1 MSCRSRLYTM
11 GLALDYGSD
20 DSDQEEQAPSPP
32 PVKPAAATTSALGLP
47 PPKNKKRAL
56 KIGFDHPLLSAP
68 TFGNTPQGEEED
80 ERSRKRARHV
90 KDDESN
96 QVADKT
102 GKGKSTLLDMLPPP
116 KRAVPSSSSTTQTE
130 PTATEEDA
138 EESAVLMPRKLAKQA
153 GGKAQPEP
161 AGLDLFG
168 LGKLSACI
176 IHIRRSSL
184 VASTPSLTTPI
195 PQPSASSSSQTLSSA
210 PIIEE
215 YIPPPPSAQDPYPG
229 YYQDPKGTWHA
240 YPPETYAAFLASS
253 SASLV
258 EQGAVGRA
266 WEGVGD
272 AEGVHVDVKSR
283 MEEERREREELKKLT
298 ARAPEETTYRVS
310 YSLLISLTSPLTTS
324 THQAVGKTMGRAG
337 QRHQLSALLKDAQVN
352 RAALE
357 ERFARDK
364 RTKKESGG
372 KYGECCGRVL
382 EIVKESLGSRLS
394 GHTA

>member
-1 MSCRSRLYTM
+1 M

-20 DSDQEEQAPSPP
+20 DSDQEEQSPAPAPP
-32 PVKPAAATTSALGLP
+32 PANPAATTSALGLP

-68 TFGNTPQGEEED
+68 TFGTAQDEAEADEPASKKARRIKED
-80 ERSRKRARHV
+80 ES
-90 KDDESN
+90 S

-116 KRAVPSSSSTTQTE
+116 KRAVVPSTITTTQTSTPAVEEETEE
-130 PTATEEDA
+130 PT
-138 EESAVLMPRKLAKQA
+138 LIMPRKVAKQA
-153 GGKAQPEP
+153 VGKPESV
-161 AGLDLFG
+161 GLDLFG
-168 LGKLSACI
+168 L
-176 IHIRRSSL
+176 
-184 VASTPSLTTPI
+184 ASTTPSLSAPI
-195 PQPSASSSSQTLSSA
+195 SHASESTSSSQISSA

-240 YPPETYAAFLASS
+240 YPAETWAAFLASS
-253 SASLV
+253 AATLA

-266 WEGVGD
+266 WEGVED

-283 MEEERREREELKKLT
+283 MEEERRKAEELKKLT
-298 ARAPEETTYRVS
+298 ARASEETTYR
-310 YSLLISLTSPLTTS
+310 
-324 THQAVGKTMGRAG
+324 AVGKTMGRAG
-337 QRHQLSALLKDAQVN
+337 QRHQLSTLLKDAQAN
-352 RAALE
+352 RVALE

-372 KYGECCGRVL
+372 KYGF
-382 EIVKESLGSRLS
+382 
-394 GHTA
+394 

>member
-1 MSCRSRLYTM
+1 M

-32 PVKPAAATTSALGLP
+32 SVKSAATTSALGLP

-68 TFGNTPQGEEED
+68 TFGNTPQDEDED
-80 ERSRKRARHV
+80 ERASKKARHV
-90 KDDESN
+90 KDNESS

-116 KRAVPSSSSTTQTE
+116 KRAVPSSSATTTQTQ
-130 PTATEEDA
+130 PPATEEEA
-138 EESAVLMPRKLAKQA
+138 EEPAVLMPRKLAKQA

-161 AGLDLFG
+161 ASLDLFG
-168 LGKLSACI
+168 LGKLSAYI
-176 IHIRRSSL
+176 TRSVAYPL
-184 VASTPSLTTPI
+184 AASTPSLSTPI
-195 PQPSASSSSQTLSSA
+195 PQPTASSSSQTLSSA

-240 YPPETYAAFLASS
+240 YPPETYAAFLAA
-253 SASLV
+253 SAATMV

-272 AEGVHVDVKSR
+272 VEGVHVDVKSR

-310 YSLLISLTSPLTTS
+310 P
-324 THQAVGKTMGRAG
+324 
-337 QRHQLSALLKDAQVN
+337 SAFHLHLGLPANHVDAYRPSERPWDAQDN
-352 RAALE
+352 ATN
-357 ERFARDK
+357 FPH
-364 RTKKESGG
+364 
-372 KYGECCGRVL
+372 C
-382 EIVKESLGSRLS
+382 
-394 GHTA
+394 